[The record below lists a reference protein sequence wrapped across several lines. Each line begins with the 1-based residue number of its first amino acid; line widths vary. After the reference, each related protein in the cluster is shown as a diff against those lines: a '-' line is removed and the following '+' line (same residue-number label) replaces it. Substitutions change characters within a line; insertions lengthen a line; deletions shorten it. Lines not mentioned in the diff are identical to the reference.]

1 MKSNALIIFD
11 WDDTLFP
18 TSWFMEKGL
27 KLNELSDISR
37 FIVYFQELDNAV
49 YKLLKM
55 SLTLGIV
62 VIVTNANMSWIR
74 MSKKILVKTSTL
86 IDENINIISARDN
99 YIGVSN
105 VSDWKVNTFKND
117 IAVYIHDSDQI
128 ISIGDAKYEYD
139 ALVALRDHVPKSK
152 FLKTIKFVGTP
163 TFNMIMD
170 QIDVAEKSLGD
181 ILECRSCM
189 DLRFNVI

>member
-1 MKSNALIIFD
+1 MKSDSLIIFD

-18 TSWFMEKGL
+18 TSWLIEKGL

-37 FIVYFQELDNAV
+37 FIVYFQELDNAI

-62 VIVTNANMSWIR
+62 LIVTNANMSWIK

-99 YIGVSN
+99 YNGLYDVN
-105 VSDWKVNTFKND
+105 DWKVNTFKND
-117 IAVYIHDSDQI
+117 IAIYIHNSEQI

-139 ALVALRDHVPKSK
+139 ALVSLREYVPKSK

-163 TFNMIMD
+163 TFNMIID
-170 QIDVAEKSLGD
+170 QIDVVEKSLRD